1 MSYVSKSVAGA
12 IFLAAGLTA
21 CDAGSPSKPA
31 APAVKDRPWMDTA
44 LSPEARAE
52 RLESEMTLDE
62 RIRMVHG
69 VFAVPLLGPI
79 LPGALGSAGFV
90 PGIERLGIPAL
101 QETDASVGVTNPFD
115 VRKGD
120 GATALPSSLMTAAT
134 WNKDLAYQG
143 GAMIGQES
151 WKKGFNVLLGGG
163 VNLARDPRNGRTFEY
178 LGEDPLLAG
187 VMAGEAIR
195 GTQDQHVI
203 STIKHFALN
212 AQETGR
218 MILSAKIGEAAF
230 RESDLLAFQIAIEN
244 GKPGSVMCAY
254 NRVNT
259 VYACGHDGLLNRTLK
274 GDWGYPGWVMSD
286 WGALHDVNYATAG
299 LDQQSGEQLDSAV
312 FFGEPLKKAVESGE
326 IPAARLSD
334 MVRRILRSMFAHG
347 LFDNPPKQ
355 QEIDYDA
362 NAAVAQRVAEEGI
375 VLLSNRGGMLPL
387 ARDAKRIVVI
397 GGHADAGVLSGA
409 GSSQVIP
416 VGGAPVSIAMGGEGP
431 GAAFV
436 KMVFHASSPLKAI
449 KAKAP
454 NAEVRFIDDAYPSA
468 AAALARDADV
478 VVIFATQWMIEGR
491 DVPDMTLPNGQDALI
506 EAVAAVNP
514 HTVVVLE
521 TGGPVQLPWLNKVG
535 AVLAAWYPGA
545 RGGEAIANVLFG
557 DVNPSGRLPMTFPAS
572 PAQLPRPEID
582 GYTLPPGE
590 KFEVDYDVE
599 GSDVGYRWFARK
611 NVKPLF
617 PFGFGLSYSAFAY
630 ANVTVTGGETLTVSF
645 DVRNTGARAGA
656 DVPQVYLTDAAG
668 IKRTR
673 LLGWSKVTLEPGAVQ
688 RVTVMADPRLLA
700 DFDAGAPGWRL
711 REGTYAVALG
721 ASAGD
726 FTLRGEA
733 AVSGRL
739 LKP

>member
-1 MSYVSKSVAGA
+1 MVAG
-12 IFLAAGLTA
+12 LSA
-21 CDAGSPSKPA
+21 CDGGSSSQPA

-52 RLESEMTLDE
+52 RLESQMTLDE

-69 VFAVPLLGPI
+69 IFAVPLLGPV

-120 GATALPSSLMTAAT
+120 GATALPSSVMTAAT

-203 STIKHFALN
+203 STIKHFAIN

-259 VYACGHDGLLNRTLK
+259 VYACGHDGLINRTLK
-274 GDWGYPGWVMSD
+274 GDWAYPGWVMSD

-312 FFGEPLKKAVESGE
+312 FFGEPLKRAVESGD

-347 LFDNPPKQ
+347 LFDNPPQQ

-375 VLLSNRGGMLPL
+375 VLLSNRDGMLPL

-409 GSSQVIP
+409 GSSQVVP
-416 VGGAPVSIAMGGEGP
+416 VGGAPVTVAMGGEGP

-454 NAEVRFIDDAYPSA
+454 NAEVRFIDDSYPSA
-468 AAALARDADV
+468 AAALARNADV
-478 VVIFATQWMIEGR
+478 VVIFATQWMIENR
-491 DVPDMTLPNGQDALI
+491 DVPDLTLPNGQDALI

-514 HTVVVLE
+514 RTIVVLE
-521 TGGPVQLPWLNKVG
+521 TGGPVQMPWLDKVG

-572 PAQLPRPEID
+572 AAQLPRPELD
-582 GYTLPPGE
+582 GSTLPLGE
-590 KFEVDYDVE
+590 KFDVDYDIE

-617 PFGFGLSYSAFAY
+617 PFGFGLSYTSFAY
-630 ANVTVTGGETLTVSF
+630 ANLTVTGGETLTVDF

-668 IKRTR
+668 AKRVR
-673 LLGWSKVTLEPGAVQ
+673 LLGWSKVTLEPDATQ
-688 RVTVMADPRLLA
+688 RVTVTADPRLLA
-700 DFDAGAPGWRL
+700 DFDAALPGWRV
-711 REGTYAVALG
+711 REGNYAVALG
-721 ASAGD
+721 SAAGD
-726 FTLRGEA
+726 FKLQGEA
-733 AVSGRL
+733 AVSARV

>member
-1 MSYVSKSVAGA
+1 VRISKSVAGA
-12 IFLAAGLTA
+12 VVVLTGLTA
-21 CDAGSPSKPA
+21 CDASAPSRPPEA
-31 APAVKDRPWMDTA
+31 QVSDRPWMDKA
-44 LSPEARAE
+44 LSPDERAA
-52 RLESEMTLDE
+52 RLESQMTLDE

-69 VFAVPLLGPI
+69 IFAVPLMGPV

-101 QETDASVGVTNPFD
+101 QESDASVGVTNPFD

-120 GATALPSSLMTAAT
+120 GATALPSSMATAAT

-143 GAMIGQES
+143 GAMIGQEA

-218 MILSAKIGEAAF
+218 MILSAKIGEGAF
-230 RESDLLAFQIAIEN
+230 RESDLLAFQIGIEI

-254 NRVNT
+254 NRINT
-259 VYACGHDGLLNRTLK
+259 VYACGHDGLINRTLK
-274 GDWGYPGWVMSD
+274 GDWAYPGWVMSD
-286 WGALHDVNYATAG
+286 WGALHDLNYAKAG

-326 IPAARLSD
+326 IAAERLSD

-347 LFDNPPKQ
+347 LFDNPPQQ
-355 QEIDYDA
+355 QEIDYTA
-362 NAAVAQRVAEEGI
+362 NATVAQRVAEEGT
-375 VLLSNRGGMLPL
+375 VLLSNRGNMLPL

-397 GGHADAGVLSGA
+397 GGHSDAGVLSGA
-409 GSSQVIP
+409 GSSQVTP
-416 VGGAPVSIAMGGEGP
+416 VGGAPVSIPMGGEGP

-449 KAKAP
+449 KEKVP
-454 NAEVRFIDDAYPSA
+454 SAEVRFIDETYPSA
-468 AAALARDADV
+468 AAALARNADV
-478 VVIFATQWMIEGR
+478 VVIFATQWMIENR
-491 DVPDMTLPNGQDALI
+491 DVPDLTLPNGQDALI

-514 HTVVVLE
+514 RTIVVLE
-521 TGGPVQLPWLNKVG
+521 TGGPVQMPWLNKVG

-545 RGGEAIANVLFG
+545 RGGEAIANILFG
-557 DVNPSGRLPMTFPAS
+557 DVNPSGRLPMTFPSAT
-572 PAQLPRPEID
+572 AQLPRPEID
-582 GYTLPPGE
+582 GYTLPQGE
-590 KFEVDYDVE
+590 KFEVDYDIE
-599 GSDVGYRWFARK
+599 GSDVGYRWFARQ
-611 NVKPLF
+611 NLKPLF
-617 PFGFGLSYSAFAY
+617 PFGFGLSYTSFAY
-630 ANVTVTGGETLTVSF
+630 ANLTVTGGETLTVSF
-645 DVRNTGARAGA
+645 DVHNTGARAGA
-656 DVPQVYLTDAAG
+656 DVPQIYLTNAAG
-668 IKRTR
+668 DRRMR
-673 LLGWSKVTLEPGAVQ
+673 LVGWSKVALEAGATQ
-688 RVTVMADPRLLA
+688 RITVTADPRLLA
-700 DFDAGAPGWRL
+700 DFDAAARGWRL
-711 REGTYAVALG
+711 RDGTYAVALG
-721 ASAGD
+721 TSAESLV
-726 FTLRGEA
+726 LRGEA
-733 AVSGRL
+733 RVSGRV